1 MKALTLVL
9 PLALFAT
16 SLTHA
21 QGFSREKG
29 AIYLEDFMPE
39 EDGIVLKVAH
49 EAPIFY
55 QLDGKRRL
63 GTLEAGYEAELI
75 AISDK
80 AYMVRAKAKHANVK
94 GWVTPLA
101 FQKHDGDTMVKT
113 LKELYQ
119 RQLLVQDLID
129 KNQVALGMTVAEVK
143 RSLGDPDRVTSTIT
157 AEGKRDSLEFIT
169 YERVLQ
175 TVTRRDVNGFL
186 VQDLV
191 PVKVET
197 GRTTIDFT
205 NDLVVSINNTE
216 GAPNLSSGVTIAPPP
231 LLVY

>member
-9 PLALFAT
+9 PLVLALA

-29 AIYLEDFMPE
+29 AIYLEDFMPTGE
-39 EDGIVLKVAH
+39 GILLKVAH
-49 EAPIFY
+49 EAPMYY
-55 QLDGKRRL
+55 QLDGQRRL
-63 GTLEAGYEAELI
+63 GTIVAGQEAELV

-129 KNQVALGMTVAEVK
+129 KNQVALGMTIEEVK
-143 RSLGDPDRVTSTIT
+143 RSLGEPDRVSSTISSD
-157 AEGKRDSLEFIT
+157 GKKDTLEFIT

-175 TVTRRDVNGFL
+175 TVTRRDINGFL

-197 GRTTIDFT
+197 GRTSIDFSE
-205 NDLVVSINNTE
+205 DLVVSINNSE
-216 GAPNLSSGVTIAPPP
+216 GAPDLSAGVTIAPPP